1 MVSKAE
7 FEELRAKL
15 ITYEQQQNESQEKIK
30 NEARIQVDSVAVGL
44 RELYVQASSAV
55 TKLDT
60 KVEKLGAKR
69 NRRRTEVIVAA
80 EEHDNQYIGEN

>member
-1 MVSKAE
+1 MSKEE

-30 NEARIQVDSVAVGL
+30 DEARIQVDSVAVGL
-44 RELYVQASSAV
+44 RELYAQASSAV

-60 KVEKLGAKR
+60 RVEKLEAKGR
-69 NRRRTEVIVAA
+69 EADSSHCCTTRI
-80 EEHDNQYIGEN
+80 

>member
-44 RELYVQASSAV
+44 RELYAQAS
-55 TKLDT
+55 
-60 KVEKLGAKR
+60 
-69 NRRRTEVIVAA
+69 
-80 EEHDNQYIGEN
+80 